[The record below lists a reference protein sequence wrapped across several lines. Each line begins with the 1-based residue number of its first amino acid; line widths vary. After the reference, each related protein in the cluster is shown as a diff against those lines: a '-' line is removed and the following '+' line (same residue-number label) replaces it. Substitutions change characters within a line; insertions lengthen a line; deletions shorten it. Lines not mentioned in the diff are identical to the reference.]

1 MGGVAGEYHRITI
14 IAMKESA
21 RRGSVPSALV
31 FVCGLLF
38 NGVSYCQVGSTPTGQ
53 LTLLDALQSTLA
65 AHPALRIQEQE
76 VVTSR
81 AVKQQASGR
90 FDAVLA
96 SGFSQSRTNLPL
108 SQFEKDQAALIGIT
122 ADHQAINLTDFSLG
136 ASKLYRSG
144 VVIGPA
150 FQATRTTDNFEN
162 LPGANLSNLTF
173 QVIVPLLRGRGRD
186 VVAAQERAAGIAV
199 DASLLDLN
207 QTISDLLAETASRYW
222 AAVAARRI
230 LEVVQG
236 SEERGRTY
244 VETVE
249 TLIQAGRVPQAE
261 INQVQANFSDRTAE
275 RIAAEQGVIEARQQL
290 ALAMGLTADQIATV
304 GSPSQGFPPDEGNAS
319 LTVDRG
325 TIQGLFE
332 LALQRRADLLASR
345 KRESEAQ
352 TLLVAARNQTRPQV
366 DLSFNT
372 GYTALAEGRGFSQIF
387 QSPFRNAQGPDLFG
401 GITYRFPP
409 SNNVARGQLL
419 QTQAG
424 LRQAELRTL
433 EISRTTMATV
443 GAAAQG
449 VRNTALALGKAREAV
464 TAFQAALDGER
475 EKYRL
480 GVGSLVDI
488 LTMEDRLTVA
498 QRTHVNAELAYA
510 LALVRLRS
518 VTGTIVEPDK
528 PVQSVD
534 GSVFLSLP
542 AVPAAKSQP

>member
-1 MGGVAGEYHRITI
+1 M
-14 IAMKESA
+14 
-21 RRGSVPSALV
+21 RRGSVLSALV
-31 FVCGLLF
+31 FACGLLSSS
-38 NGVSYCQVGSTPTGQ
+38 VSHCQVSPAPTGQ
-53 LTLLDALQSTLA
+53 ITLLNALQATLA

-96 SGFSQSRTNLPL
+96 SGFSQTRTNLPL

-122 ADHQAINLTDFSLG
+122 ADHQTINLTDFSLG

-144 VVIGPA
+144 VIIGPT
-150 FQATRTTDNFEN
+150 FQATRTTDNFQT
-162 LPGANLSNLTF
+162 LPGANLSNLSF
-173 QVIVPLLRGRGRD
+173 QVIVPLLRGRGRE
-186 VVAAQERAAGIAV
+186 VVAAQETAAGIAV

-222 AAVAARRI
+222 AAVAAQKT

-236 SEERGRTY
+236 SEERGRTF
-244 VETVE
+244 VENVE

-261 INQVQANFSDRTAE
+261 INQVQANLSDRSAE
-275 RIAAEQGVIEARQQL
+275 RIAAEQGAIEARQQL
-290 ALAMGLTADQIATV
+290 ALAMGLPADQMATV
-304 GSPSQGFPPDEGNAS
+304 GGPSESFPRADVSAS
-319 LTVDRG
+319 MPADVG
-325 TIQGLFE
+325 AIQKLFE

-345 KRESEAQ
+345 KRETEAQ
-352 TLLVAARNQTRPQV
+352 TLLVAARNQTRPQI

-372 GYTALAEGRGFSQIF
+372 GYTGLAEGAGFSKIF

-401 GITYRFPP
+401 GITYRFSP

-419 QTQAG
+419 QAQASV
-424 LRQAELRTL
+424 RQAELRTL
-433 EISRTTMATV
+433 EISRATMATV

-449 VRNTALALGKAREAV
+449 VHNTVLALAKAREAV

-488 LTMEDRLTVA
+488 LTVEDRLTVA
-498 QRTHVNAELAYA
+498 LRAQVNAELSYA
-510 LALVRLRS
+510 LALVRLRAA
-518 VTGTIVEPDK
+518 TGTIIEPDK

-534 GSVFLSLP
+534 GSVFLSPP
-542 AVPAAKSQP
+542 AISAAKEKP